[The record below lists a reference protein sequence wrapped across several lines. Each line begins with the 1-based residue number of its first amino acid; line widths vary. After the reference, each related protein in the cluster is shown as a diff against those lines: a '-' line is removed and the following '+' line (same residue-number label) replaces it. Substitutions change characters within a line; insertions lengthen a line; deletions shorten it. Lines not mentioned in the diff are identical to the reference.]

1 MMTEFCERLEAVYT
15 GAIHDVMRTMGLKNF
30 VLPSEI
36 QPLVGGDKIAGPIYT
51 VEGKSGADFDAHE
64 TLLEWTGL
72 LSKAPGGHVIVCQP
86 NDNEIALMGE
96 LSAETLKLKGVKG
109 YIVDGGS
116 RDIEFLLDMGFS
128 TWCKFKTPKDIV
140 GRWLP
145 VAFNETIRIGDVQIS
160 GGDWVLGD
168 RDGIVILPKDKAED
182 IVAETER
189 VIGTEN
195 KIRTSIFD
203 GMDPQDAY
211 LKWGKF

>member
-1 MMTEFCERLEAVYT
+1 MTDFCDRLEAVYT
-15 GAIHDVMRTMGLKNF
+15 GALHDVMRAMGLTNF
-30 VLPSEI
+30 VLPPEI
-36 QPLVGGDKIAGPIYT
+36 LPLANGDKLAGPIYT
-51 VEGKSGADFDAHE
+51 VEGKSGTDLDAHV

-72 LSKAPGGHVIVCQP
+72 LSKAPSGHVIICQP
-86 NDNEIALMGE
+86 NTHEVALMGE
-96 LSAETLKLKGVKG
+96 LSAETLKFKGIRG

-116 RDIEFLLDMGFS
+116 RDVEFLLNMEFS
-128 TWCKFKTPKDIV
+128 TWCSFKTPKDIV

-145 VAFNETIRIGDVQIS
+145 VSFNETIRIGDVDIS
-160 GGDWVLGD
+160 GGDWVLAD
-168 RDGIVILPKDKAED
+168 LDGIVILPKDKAEE

-195 KIRTSIFD
+195 KIRSAIFE

>member
-1 MMTEFCERLEAVYT
+1 MTDFCDRLEAVYT
-15 GAIHDVMRTMGLKNF
+15 GALHDVMRAMGLTNF
-30 VLPSEI
+30 VLPPEI
-36 QPLVGGDKIAGPIYT
+36 LPLANGDKLAGPIYT
-51 VEGKSGADFDAHE
+51 VEGKSGTDLDAHE

-72 LSKAPGGHVIVCQP
+72 LSKAPSGHVIICQP
-86 NDNEIALMGE
+86 NTHEVALMGE
-96 LSAETLKLKGVKG
+96 LSAETLKFKGIRG

-116 RDIEFLLDMGFS
+116 RDVEFLLNMEFS
-128 TWCKFKTPKDIV
+128 TWCSFKTPKDIV

-145 VAFNETIRIGDVQIS
+145 VSFNETIRIGDVDVS
-160 GGDWVLGD
+160 GGDWVLAD
-168 RDGIVILPKDKAED
+168 LDGIVILPKDKAEE

-195 KIRTSIFD
+195 KIRSAIFE

>member
-1 MMTEFCERLEAVYT
+1 
-15 GAIHDVMRTMGLKNF
+15 
-30 VLPSEI
+30 
-36 QPLVGGDKIAGPIYT
+36 
-51 VEGKSGADFDAHE
+51 
-64 TLLEWTGL
+64 
-72 LSKAPGGHVIVCQP
+72 
-86 NDNEIALMGE
+86 
-96 LSAETLKLKGVKG
+96 
-109 YIVDGGS
+109 
-116 RDIEFLLDMGFS
+116 MGFS

>member
-1 MMTEFCERLEAVYT
+1 MTDFCDRLEAVYT
-15 GAIHDVMRTMGLKNF
+15 GALHDVMRAMGLTNF
-30 VLPSEI
+30 VLPPEI
-36 QPLVGGDKIAGPIYT
+36 LPLANGDKLAGPIYT
-51 VEGKSGADFDAHE
+51 VEGKSGTDLDAHE

-72 LSKAPGGHVIVCQP
+72 LSKAPSGHVIICQP
-86 NDNEIALMGE
+86 NTHEVALMGE
-96 LSAETLKLKGVKG
+96 LSAETLKFKGIRG

-116 RDIEFLLDMGFS
+116 RDVEFLINMEFS
-128 TWCKFKTPKDIV
+128 TWCSFKTPKDIV

-145 VAFNETIRIGDVQIS
+145 VSFNETIRIGDVDVS
-160 GGDWVLGD
+160 GGDWVLAD
-168 RDGIVILPKDKAED
+168 LDGIVILPKDKAEE

-195 KIRTSIFD
+195 KIRSAIFE

>member
-1 MMTEFCERLEAVYT
+1 
-15 GAIHDVMRTMGLKNF
+15 
-30 VLPSEI
+30 
-36 QPLVGGDKIAGPIYT
+36 
-51 VEGKSGADFDAHE
+51 
-64 TLLEWTGL
+64 
-72 LSKAPGGHVIVCQP
+72 
-86 NDNEIALMGE
+86 
-96 LSAETLKLKGVKG
+96 
-109 YIVDGGS
+109 
-116 RDIEFLLDMGFS
+116 
-128 TWCKFKTPKDIV
+128 
-140 GRWLP
+140 LP
-145 VAFNETIRIGDVQIS
+145 VAFNETIHIGDVQIS

>member
-1 MMTEFCERLEAVYT
+1 MTDFCDRLEAVYT
-15 GAIHDVMRTMGLKNF
+15 GALHDVMRAMGLTNF
-30 VLPSEI
+30 VLPPEI
-36 QPLVGGDKIAGPIYT
+36 LPLANGDKLAGPIYT
-51 VEGKSGADFDAHE
+51 VEGKSGTDLDAHE

-72 LSKAPGGHVIVCQP
+72 LSKAPSGHVIICQP
-86 NDNEIALMGE
+86 NTHEVALMGE
-96 LSAETLKLKGVKG
+96 LSAETLKFKGIRG

-116 RDIEFLLDMGFS
+116 RDVEFLLNMEFS
-128 TWCKFKTPKDIV
+128 TWCSFKTPKDIV

-145 VAFNETIRIGDVQIS
+145 VSFNETIRIGDVDIS
-160 GGDWVLGD
+160 GGDWVLAD
-168 RDGIVILPKDKAED
+168 LDGIVILPKDKAEE

-195 KIRTSIFD
+195 KIRSAIFE

>member
-1 MMTEFCERLEAVYT
+1 MMTELCERLEAVYT
-15 GAIHDVMRTMGLKNF
+15 GAIHDVMRAMGLTNF
-30 VLPSEI
+30 VLPPEI
-36 QPLVGGDKIAGPIYT
+36 LPLVGGDKIAGPIYT
-51 VEGKSGADFDAHE
+51 VEGKSGDSFDAHE

-109 YIVDGGS
+109 YIVDGGC

-145 VAFNETIRIGDVQIS
+145 VAFNETIRIGDAQIS

>member
-1 MMTEFCERLEAVYT
+1 MTDFCDRLEAVYT
-15 GAIHDVMRTMGLKNF
+15 GALHDVMRAMGLTNF
-30 VLPSEI
+30 VLPPEI
-36 QPLVGGDKIAGPIYT
+36 LPLANGDKLAGPIYT
-51 VEGKSGADFDAHE
+51 VEGKSGTDLDAHE

-72 LSKAPGGHVIVCQP
+72 LSKAPSGHVIICQP
-86 NDNEIALMGE
+86 NTHEVALMGE
-96 LSAETLKLKGVKG
+96 LSAETLKFKGIRG

-116 RDIEFLLDMGFS
+116 RDVEFLLNMKFS
-128 TWCKFKTPKDIV
+128 TWCSFKTPKDIV

-145 VAFNETIRIGDVQIS
+145 VSFNETIRIGDVDVS
-160 GGDWVLGD
+160 GGDWVLAD
-168 RDGIVILPKDKAED
+168 LDGIVILPKDKAEE

-195 KIRTSIFD
+195 KIRSAIFE

>member
-1 MMTEFCERLEAVYT
+1 MTDFCDRLEAVYT
-15 GAIHDVMRTMGLKNF
+15 GALHDVMRAMGLTNF
-30 VLPSEI
+30 VLPPEI
-36 QPLVGGDKIAGPIYT
+36 LPLANGDKLAGPIYT
-51 VEGKSGADFDAHE
+51 VEGKSGTDLDAHE

-72 LSKAPGGHVIVCQP
+72 LSKAPSGHVIICQP
-86 NDNEIALMGE
+86 NTHEVALMGE
-96 LSAETLKLKGVKG
+96 LSAETLKFKGIRG

-116 RDIEFLLDMGFS
+116 RDVEFLLNMEFS
-128 TWCKFKTPKDIV
+128 TWCSFKTPKDIV

-145 VAFNETIRIGDVQIS
+145 VSFNETIRIGDVDVS
-160 GGDWVLGD
+160 GGDWVLAD
-168 RDGIVILPKDKAED
+168 LDGIVILPQDKAEE

-195 KIRTSIFD
+195 KIRSAIFE

>member
-1 MMTEFCERLEAVYT
+1 MTDFCDRLEAVYT
-15 GAIHDVMRTMGLKNF
+15 GALHDVMRAMGLTNF
-30 VLPSEI
+30 VLPPEI
-36 QPLVGGDKIAGPIYT
+36 LPLANGDKLAGPIYT
-51 VEGKSGADFDAHE
+51 VEGKSGTDLDAHE

-72 LSKAPGGHVIVCQP
+72 LSKAPSGHVIICQP
-86 NDNEIALMGE
+86 NTHEVALMGE
-96 LSAETLKLKGVKG
+96 LSAETLKFKGIRG

-116 RDIEFLLDMGFS
+116 RDVEFLLNMEFS
-128 TWCKFKTPKDIV
+128 TWCSFKTPKDIV

-145 VAFNETIRIGDVQIS
+145 VSFNETIRIGDVDIL
-160 GGDWVLGD
+160 GGDWVLAD
-168 RDGIVILPKDKAED
+168 LDGIVILPKDKAEE

-195 KIRTSIFD
+195 KIRSAIFE

>member
-1 MMTEFCERLEAVYT
+1 MTDFCDRLEAVYT
-15 GAIHDVMRTMGLKNF
+15 GALHDVMRAMGLTNF
-30 VLPSEI
+30 VLPPEI
-36 QPLVGGDKIAGPIYT
+36 LPLANGDKLAGPIYT
-51 VEGKSGADFDAHE
+51 VEGKSGTDLDAHE

-72 LSKAPGGHVIVCQP
+72 LSKAPSGHVIICQP
-86 NDNEIALMGE
+86 NTHEVALMGE
-96 LSAETLKLKGVKG
+96 LSAETLKFKGIRG

-116 RDIEFLLDMGFS
+116 RDVEFLLNMEFS
-128 TWCKFKTPKDIV
+128 TWCSFKTPKDIV

-145 VAFNETIRIGDVQIS
+145 VSFNETIRIGDVDVS
-160 GGDWVLGD
+160 GGAWVLAD
-168 RDGIVILPKDKAED
+168 LDGIVILPKDKAEE

-195 KIRTSIFD
+195 KIRSAIFE

>member
-1 MMTEFCERLEAVYT
+1 MTDFCDRLEAVYT
-15 GAIHDVMRTMGLKNF
+15 GALHDVMRAMGLTNF
-30 VLPSEI
+30 VLPPEI
-36 QPLVGGDKIAGPIYT
+36 LPLANGDKLAGPIYT
-51 VEGKSGADFDAHE
+51 VEGKSGTDLDAHE

-72 LSKAPGGHVIVCQP
+72 LSKAPSGHVIICQP
-86 NDNEIALMGE
+86 NTHEVALMGE
-96 LSAETLKLKGVKG
+96 LSAETLKFKGIRG

-116 RDIEFLLDMGFS
+116 RDVEFLLNMEFS
-128 TWCKFKTPKDIV
+128 TWCSFKTPKDIV

-145 VAFNETIRIGDVQIS
+145 VSFNETIRIGDVDIS
-160 GGDWVLGD
+160 GGDWVLAD
-168 RDGIVILPKDKAED
+168 LDGIVILPNDKAEE

-195 KIRTSIFD
+195 KIRSAIFE